1 MLGTYVYHE
10 IIRKT
15 IVGFGTL
22 FNNIEIRRSGEG
34 GRIEAMKIPL
44 SYGPKQKFLARLDQ
58 QTTQEQP
65 VQMVLPRIAFEIK
78 NISYDATRKV
88 SPIQTV
94 RAVDPDNDS
103 KVRKAYMPVPYNLDF
118 ELAIIAKNSDDAVQ
132 IVEQILPYFQPTF
145 NITIN
150 LVDSIGE
157 KKDIPITLQ
166 SINYEDDYEGDYMK
180 RRAIIYT
187 LTFTTKTYLYG
198 PVSDSAVI
206 KKAIADVY
214 STTNTVDAPRSMR
227 YTAEPDPLTAEVTD
241 DFGFT
246 ETWTSNNQYVQ
257 WNPVSGQDETIGG

>member
-22 FNNIEIRRSGEG
+22 FNDIEIRRSGEG
-34 GRIEAMKIPL
+34 GRIEAMKVPL
-44 SYGPKQKFLARLDQ
+44 SYGPKQKFLARLEQ
-58 QTTQEQP
+58 QTNQEQP
-65 VQMVLPRIAFEIK
+65 VQMVLPRMSFEIK
-78 NISYDATRKV
+78 NISYDASRKV
-88 SPIQTV
+88 SPIQTIKSV
-94 RAVDPDNDS
+94 ADSDS
-103 KVRKAYMPVPYNLDF
+103 KVRRAYMPVPYNLDF

-150 LVDSIGE
+150 LVDAIGE
-157 KKDIPITLQ
+157 KKDIPITLS
-166 SINYEDDYEGDYMK
+166 SISYEDDYEGDYMK

-198 PVSDSAVI
+198 PVSDSSVI

-214 STTNTVDAPRSMR
+214 TKVDTVSTPRAIR
-227 YTAEPDPLTAEVTD
+227 YTAQPDPVTAEVTD

-246 ETWTSNNQYVQ
+246 ETWTTNNDYVQ
-257 WNPVSGQDETIGG
+257 WNPVTGQDESI